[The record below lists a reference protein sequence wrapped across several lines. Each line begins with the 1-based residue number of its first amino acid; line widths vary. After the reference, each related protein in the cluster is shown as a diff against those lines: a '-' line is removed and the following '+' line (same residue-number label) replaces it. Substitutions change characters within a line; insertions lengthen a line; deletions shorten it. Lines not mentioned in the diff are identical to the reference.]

1 LRYPTVPGIP
11 TAYIESSYRGH
22 KAIPGTYTLYL
33 TTGNDTSNAKGII
46 KDNPEYQLTAEDYKA
61 YHGWMSKLESEVTNM
76 HRLVN
81 TAKTYQEELIT
92 LLKKLEGKT
101 EFATIQTI
109 GNELIKELKAWDEE
123 MVQRKSTAYDDVENF
138 PNKFTANFLFMM
150 NHGEGSI
157 PKINQAT
164 KNRYSELMELWKP
177 LETEGKRLLEIAIP
191 EFNKMAIESGIGVLV
206 VK

>member
-1 LRYPTVPGIP
+1 
-11 TAYIESSYRGH
+11 
-22 KAIPGTYTLYL
+22 
-33 TTGNDTSNAKGII
+33 
-46 KDNPEYQLTAEDYKA
+46 
-61 YHGWMSKLESEVTNM
+61 
-76 HRLVN
+76 
-81 TAKTYQEELIT
+81 
-92 LLKKLEGKT
+92 
-101 EFATIQTI
+101 
-109 GNELIKELKAWDEE
+109 

-150 NHGEGSI
+150 NHGESPI

-191 EFNKMAIESGIGVLV
+191 EFNKMSIEAGIGVLV